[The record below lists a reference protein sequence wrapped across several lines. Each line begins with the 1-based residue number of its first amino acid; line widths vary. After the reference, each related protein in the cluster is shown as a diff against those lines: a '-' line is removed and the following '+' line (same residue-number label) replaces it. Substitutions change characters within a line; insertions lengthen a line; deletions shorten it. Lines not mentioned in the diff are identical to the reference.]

1 MTRWFALIFGSDIT
15 NIDEQEVWRKIGV
28 RNNEETTNHH
38 DTNYRNFQHLS
49 SPTLKVLFFH
59 DFVQPFDGK
68 KTHMIKN
75 TFGESIELTFETTN
89 QRSHDASS
97 FVVLTNRSWIGSL
110 MMRNRLPLGLKD
122 LCRFGCHIARC
133 AERHFPTK
141 LLATSKP

>member
-38 DTNYRNFQHLS
+38 DTNYRNFQHMS

-59 DFVQPFDGK
+59 DFLFNHSTGK
-68 KTHMIKN
+68 NTQIKN

-89 QRSHDASS
+89 
-97 FVVLTNRSWIGSL
+97 
-110 MMRNRLPLGLKD
+110 LK
-122 LCRFGCHIARC
+122 
-133 AERHFPTK
+133 P
-141 LLATSKP
+141 